1 MLRKILGVVTGY
13 VVMNVTAFM
22 TYSGLYLAIGAD
34 RAYEPGTYEVSL
46 LWIAAILVL
55 GFIAAVVAGYLCKRI
70 AGDLGTVVILAG
82 IVVGLGIAAATAISF
97 NQPKPKQA
105 RSSDVSNYEAMKYGR
120 KPLWVEF
127 AIPIVGFAGILVGGG
142 AVGRKIKE

>member
-1 MLRKILGVVTGY
+1 MLRKILGVVAGY

-22 TYSGLYLAIGAD
+22 TYSGFYFAIGAD
-34 RAYEPGTYEVSL
+34 RAYYPGTYDVSI

-82 IVVGLGIAAATAISF
+82 IVVGLGIAAASAISF
-97 NQPKPKQA
+97 SEPKPNEV
-105 RSSDVSNYEAMKYGR
+105 RSGNVSNYEAMKYGR

-127 AIPIVGFAGILVGGG
+127 AIPVVGFAGVLVGGG
-142 AVGRKIKE
+142 AVGRRNKE